1 VLWIYVE
8 QVLLIVRHD
17 GLFLYSFSYK
27 RRSSIHGFLNI
38 FEIVACT
45 RLGIHRNGVLANI

>member
-1 VLWIYVE
+1 MLWIYVE